1 MGFNVIY
8 LLGLGVVAG
17 DGEGDLFGHSLM
29 QAVEDLFFG
38 EESVLL
44 QILNE
49 LHARIFGSLIMY

>member
-1 MGFNVIY
+1 M
-8 LLGLGVVAG
+8 VAG